1 MPNDFYAELLV
12 NEFFKVKD
20 VVTTTQYIFNL
31 KIVPGV
37 NSVKVSFE
45 TLQPTIPV
53 ITCTASDGS
62 VAFAFPLFG
71 GMRTKHVGILGEHK
85 PLQQDTPHTLKIVAA
100 GTNRHGQRI
109 EKQVTTN
116 FRTGSREATVMFDTI
131 KVRNDSDTSSNGE
144 LRLFFSV
151 GDLESGTIIGQ
162 PLVWPYL
169 DISDR
174 DQPFDMNLSTVIPRA
189 PRRLWVSVNAFDDD
203 NNPLFPSFD
212 QFTEEY
218 LQAFTSFK
226 GEGSTGGS
234 NSSYDWANITR
245 VFDIDSIG
253 AFASSDQTFRI
264 DLPTGNFALAYT
276 ITGRIRVTTVVP
288 PEHELRLAP
297 YGEFT
302 GPLDLGLVGKP
313 KMTMQRSG
321 GDQRRYGYY
330 VGLGAEGSIYYKPV
344 TFAPTVSEGEWT
356 RVPGEPHTPVKAFT
370 GRDGRLNLFAYDGDG
385 GVLYNKPGA
394 TGEETPWTT
403 LGGRVSGVLAV
414 TEGPAGEADV
424 FGLGEGGVV
433 YHTRIGANGEPAQ
446 DWQRIGEGVSGSLSA
461 FSFAD
466 GTVALFA
473 LGRDGEILHKQRRR
487 DQWNPG
493 RLEWHSLGRKGGER
507 LFVVQPAKE
516 NVVVIGAL
524 AEDESLRYLEWP
536 EYPEGDPARRWHEV
550 GTIDQWLDARPPR
563 IRGRD
568 RRAAGDARKAVTAS
582 SEPDKREMEVAG

>member
-37 NSVKVSFE
+37 DFVKVSFE

-151 GDLESGTIIGQ
+151 GDLESGAIIGQ

-264 DLPTGNFALAYT
+264 DLPTAK
-276 ITGRIRVTTVVP
+276 
-288 PEHELRLAP
+288 LRA
-297 YGEFT
+297 
-302 GPLDLGLVGKP
+302 GLHDHRP
-313 KMTMQRSG
+313 HP
-321 GDQRRYGYY
+321 GD
-330 VGLGAEGSIYYKPV
+330 
-344 TFAPTVSEGEWT
+344 
-356 RVPGEPHTPVKAFT
+356 
-370 GRDGRLNLFAYDGDG
+370 DGRAS
-385 GVLYNKPGA
+385 GA
-394 TGEETPWTT
+394 
-403 LGGRVSGVLAV
+403 
-414 TEGPAGEADV
+414 
-424 FGLGEGGVV
+424 
-433 YHTRIGANGEPAQ
+433 RIA
-446 DWQRIGEGVSGSLSA
+446 S
-461 FSFAD
+461 
-466 GTVALFA
+466 
-473 LGRDGEILHKQRRR
+473 
-487 DQWNPG
+487 
-493 RLEWHSLGRKGGER
+493 
-507 LFVVQPAKE
+507 
-516 NVVVIGAL
+516 GAL
-524 AEDESLRYLEWP
+524 
-536 EYPEGDPARRWHEV
+536 RRIH
-550 GTIDQWLDARPPR
+550 
-563 IRGRD
+563 
-568 RRAAGDARKAVTAS
+568 RAAGSRPRRQAEDARCNVPAATNGGMGTTWDWVLKARSTTS
-582 SEPDKREMEVAG
+582 RSRLRRP